1 MPLDTSPGPI
11 MAEVVESARLLDE
24 TGKELRDAIE
34 QEAEARLQYDREVER
49 AKLEVYHEA
58 KKMGERPPAEDI
70 RTAIAH
76 GKAEDAY
83 ARQLRAKA
91 KVESLKALQ
100 MLNQG
105 IDLSQANAAL
115 HAQSGKSVR
124 YSVHAKTRSWQEL
137 IA

>member
-1 MPLDTSPGPI
+1 MPLDASPGPI
-11 MAEVVESARLLDE
+11 MAEVVASARLLDE
-24 TGKELRDAIE
+24 TGRELREAIE
-34 QEAEARLQYDREVER
+34 DEAEARLQYDRQVER

-91 KVESLKALQ
+91 RVESLKALQ
-100 MLNQG
+100 ASIRASTSARQTLLSMLKAESQFDAPYMPKAA
-105 IDLSQANAAL
+105 DLGS
-115 HAQSGKSVR
+115 S
-124 YSVHAKTRSWQEL
+124 
-137 IA
+137 